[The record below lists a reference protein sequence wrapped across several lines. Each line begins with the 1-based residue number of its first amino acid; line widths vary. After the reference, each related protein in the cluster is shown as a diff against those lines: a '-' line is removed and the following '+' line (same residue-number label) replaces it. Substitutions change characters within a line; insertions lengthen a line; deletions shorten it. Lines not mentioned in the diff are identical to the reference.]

1 MMIIKKTKWLTL
13 DDLLFCG
20 SIAAFFLLLT
30 TTSSPLYPM
39 NTWVDANSFMTMGKG
54 MFNGLVPYRD
64 LFEQKGPLL
73 YLIHGLSWLIDNTG
87 FFGVYL
93 FEVISL
99 TITLILA
106 SKLVRLFV
114 APMYSY
120 LIIPVFACLPLLSR
134 NFDNGGSA
142 EEFSFALIMGVFYL
156 MARHFKQT
164 EPQPM
169 NSWTALLLGF
179 LAGCI
184 FMIKY
189 TMLGLWIGLAIVLAV
204 DCIGRRKFAELLR
217 IAGFFICGIVLAW
230 IPWQIY
236 FGLNHAI
243 DDFFYTYIYVN
254 LTCYQADLT
263 LFQSIRLTGG
273 TLLWGFNNNL
283 IAALLTLFGLT
294 AFSFRTSPF
303 RKGIFRFGLPICF
316 VTLIITTY
324 YGGHD
329 FGYYLLALF
338 PFLIFGLI
346 AVAAAISRRREL
358 KFNRKHMAALLIC
371 GILVL
376 TVATVSYS
384 PNIPIASQSR
394 KDLPQYRFAAI
405 INQVPGATLLN
416 YGFLDGGFYTA
427 ANITPTFKYFMLNNI
442 SYSRYPEMRDEQDRY
457 IRERLATFVVLRMS
471 TETGADTYPAAR
483 LQENYDLVDE
493 MSYNYINSGQKFRF
507 ALYKV
512 KN

>member
-1 MMIIKKTKWLTL
+1 MIKKTKWLTL
-13 DDLLFCG
+13 GDLLFCG

-54 MFNGLVPYRD
+54 MIHGLVPYRD

-73 YLIHGLSWLIDNTG
+73 YLIHGLAWLIDNTG
-87 FFGVYL
+87 FLGVYI

-114 APMYSY
+114 APVYCY
-120 LIIPVFACLPLLSR
+120 LIIPVFACLPLISR

-142 EEFSFALIMGVFYL
+142 EEFSFALILGVFYL
-156 MARHFKQT
+156 MARHFKQS

-169 NSWTALLLGF
+169 SSRTALVIGI
-179 LAGCI
+179 LAGCV

-189 TMLGLWIGLAIVLAV
+189 TMLGLWIGLAIVLAI

-217 IAGFFICGIVLAW
+217 LAGFFIAGIIIAW
-230 IPWQIY
+230 IPWLIY
-236 FGLNHAI
+236 FGLNNAI
-243 DDFFYTYIYVN
+243 GDFLYIYIYVN
-254 LTCYQADLT
+254 LNAYQADKSL
-263 LFQSIRLTGG
+263 LESIRMTGG

-283 IAALLTLFGLT
+283 IASLLTIFGLVV
-294 AFSFRTSPF
+294 FSLRTSPF

-316 VTLIITTY
+316 VVLIATTY
-324 YGGHD
+324 FGGHD
-329 FGYYLLALF
+329 FGYYFLALF

-346 AVAAAISRRREL
+346 AVAVVFSRRRTL
-358 KFNRKHMAALLIC
+358 VIDRRQRAALLIC
-371 GILVL
+371 GLLVL
-376 TVATVSYS
+376 SVATVSYS
-384 PNIPIASQSR
+384 PNIPITGQTR
-394 KDLPQYRFAAI
+394 ENLPQYRFAAI

-442 SYSRYPEMRDEQDRY
+442 SYSRYPEMRNEQDRY
-457 IRERLATFVVLRMS
+457 IRERLPTFVVLRMNKD
-471 TETGADTYPAAR
+471 TGADTYPAAR
-483 LQENYDLVDE
+483 LRENYDLVDE
-493 MSYNYINSGQKFRF
+493 MDYYYVNSGQNFKF
-507 ALYKV
+507 ALYKA

>member
-1 MMIIKKTKWLTL
+1 MMIKKTKWLTL

-30 TTSSPLYPM
+30 STSSPLYPM
-39 NTWVDANSFMTMGKG
+39 NVWVDSNSFMTMGKG
-54 MFNGLVPYRD
+54 MISGLVPYQD

-73 YLIHGLSWLIDNTG
+73 YLIHGLGWLIDNTG
-87 FFGVYL
+87 FLGVYI

-106 SKLVRLFV
+106 SKLVQLFV
-114 APMYSY
+114 SPIYSY
-120 LIIPVFACLPLLSR
+120 LIIPVFTFLILVSR
-134 NFDNGGSA
+134 NFDSGDSA
-142 EEFSFALIMGVFYL
+142 EEFCFALIMGAFYL
-156 MARHFKQT
+156 MAKHFKHP

-169 NSWTALLLGF
+169 HSWTALLLGV
-179 LAGCI
+179 LAGCA
-184 FMIKY
+184 FMIKF
-189 TMLGLWIGLAIVLAV
+189 TMLGLWIGLAIVLAI
-204 DCIGRRKFAELLR
+204 DCIRRRKFAELLR

-236 FGLNHAI
+236 FGLNNAI
-243 DDFFYTYIYVN
+243 DDFFYVYIYVN
-254 LTCYQADLT
+254 LNSYLVDLSS
-263 LFQSIRLTGG
+263 FERIRLTGG

-283 IAALLTLFGLT
+283 IASLLTLFGLI

-316 VTLIITTY
+316 VALIITTY

-346 AVAAAISRRREL
+346 AVAAAVIRRSTL
-358 KFNRKHMAALLIC
+358 KFSQKQIAALLIC
-371 GILVL
+371 GMLIL

-384 PNIPIASQSR
+384 PNIPLTSQNR
-394 KDLPQYRFAAI
+394 EDLPQYRFAAI
-405 INQVPGATLLN
+405 VNQVPGATLLN

-427 ANITPTFKYFMLNNI
+427 ANITPAFKYFMLNNI
-442 SYSRYPEMRDEQDRY
+442 SYDRYPEMRDEQDRY
-457 IRERLATFVVLRMS
+457 IRERLATFVVLRMNKDK
-471 TETGADTYPAAR
+471 GADSYPAAGLR
-483 LQENYDLVDE
+483 ENYDLVDE
-493 MSYNYINSGQKFRF
+493 MVYSYITTGQNFRF